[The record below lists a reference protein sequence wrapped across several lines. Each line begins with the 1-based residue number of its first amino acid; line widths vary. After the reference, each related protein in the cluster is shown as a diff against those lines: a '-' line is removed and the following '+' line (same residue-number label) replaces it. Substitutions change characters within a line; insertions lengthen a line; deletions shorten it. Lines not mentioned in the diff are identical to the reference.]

1 LEARGGEGIVCGHG
15 GFDGVEGIE
24 EFDAFFRE
32 DFAPLVAFLCKA
44 GFEVE
49 TARDVA
55 AEAMVHAL
63 EAWPTPED
71 PRAWVRRVAGRL
83 LDAPEDA
90 RADWTLAG
98 DPRDTRKLA
107 SLVDQHA
114 HLIDLLAV
122 LPGRQ
127 RMVLA
132 WSLDGF
138 TPAQIAQALRIAPA
152 TVRSNLRHVRE
163 RLQRHHAAPP
173 DEKRDRER

>member
-1 LEARGGEGIVCGHG
+1 MGGH
-15 GFDGVEGIE
+15 DD
-24 EFDAFFRE
+24 FDAFFRA

-49 TARDVA
+49 TARDAA

-63 EAWPTPED
+63 EAWPALDD

-83 LDAPEDA
+83 LDGAGDA

-98 DPRDTRKLA
+98 DPREDRELA
-107 SLVDQHA
+107 VLVDQHA
-114 HLIDLLAV
+114 GLIDLLAS

-138 TPAQIAQALRIAPA
+138 TPAQIADALRIAPA
-152 TVRSNLRHVRE
+152 TVRSTLRHVRE
-163 RLQRHHAAPP
+163 RLRRLRAVRPGDQ
-173 DEKRDRER
+173 RDRER

>member
-1 LEARGGEGIVCGHG
+1 MCGR
-15 GFDGVEGIE
+15 D
-24 EFDAFFRE
+24 EFDAFFRA

-55 AEAMVHAL
+55 AEAMLHLL
-63 EAWPTPED
+63 EAWPTAED

-83 LDAPEDA
+83 LAAPADA
-90 RADWTLAG
+90 RTDWSPAG
-98 DPRDTRKLA
+98 DPQDDEKLA
-107 SLVDQHA
+107 ALADQHA
-114 HLIDLLAV
+114 DLLGLLAA
-122 LPGRQ
+122 LPGQQ

-138 TPAQIAQALRIAPA
+138 TPAEIARALRIAPA

-163 RLQRHHAAPP
+163 RLRRHRTGDQP
-173 DEKRDRER
+173 DRER